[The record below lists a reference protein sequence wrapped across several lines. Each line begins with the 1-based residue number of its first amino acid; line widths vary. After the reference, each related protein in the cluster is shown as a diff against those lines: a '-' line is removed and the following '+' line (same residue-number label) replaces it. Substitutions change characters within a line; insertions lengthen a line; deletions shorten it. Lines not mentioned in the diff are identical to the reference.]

1 MENDESIQAALDSAL
16 VSTDVSGDPILAMR
30 VLLLSAEV
38 ASEIGDTKTTASIA
52 AEAGRVQCTTTLT
65 DIRALAQI
73 TQAYCLLVNG
83 DVKAALTQF
92 RECLAVL
99 KTGVLD
105 LERRRASN
113 GLGIASYYLGYFDDA
128 IAAFRN
134 AIKIADRIGD
144 SVASATSWSNL
155 GAVHEDLGCYD
166 EAEKCYNTAFEL
178 EALASNPRRA
188 IEVHLNLA
196 SLRMLSGQLDAARKC
211 IDVAKRHVESAQLW
225 WLATDVLM
233 AEADMYIMA
242 GDPESA
248 WPLVEEALSNAHG
261 RIYLLGDVG
270 RFERLRRHY
279 LWMKKGVGALRL
291 LKETESLQERCVAIS
306 RRLEVLAFE
315 EWIEETEGSMVSN
328 GQFAVNCLLERG
340 LRGVLDRLNAVQV
353 IDPFR

>member
-1 MENDESIQAALDSAL
+1 
-16 VSTDVSGDPILAMR
+16 
-30 VLLLSAEV
+30 
-38 ASEIGDTKTTASIA
+38 
-52 AEAGRVQCTTTLT
+52 
-65 DIRALAQI
+65 
-73 TQAYCLLVNG
+73 
-83 DVKAALTQF
+83 
-92 RECLAVL
+92 
-99 KTGVLD
+99 
-105 LERRRASN
+105 
-113 GLGIASYYLGYFDDA
+113 
-128 IAAFRN
+128 
-134 AIKIADRIGD
+134 
-144 SVASATSWSNL
+144 
-155 GAVHEDLGCYD
+155 
-166 EAEKCYNTAFEL
+166 
-178 EALASNPRRA
+178 
-188 IEVHLNLA
+188 
-196 SLRMLSGQLDAARKC
+196 
-211 IDVAKRHVESAQLW
+211 
-225 WLATDVLM
+225 M